1 MGATA
6 GPAHAHGRT
15 GETLACRYVCCVLDF
30 PSGCRTSAVGSHG
43 SPQSGVVRLVSC
55 ISGVLKTLESQM
67 VVVASVG
74 IHHLAPESCNTRRT
88 TWLLYPRRRRATQF
102 MLRIEAAT
110 KEGDRSSVH
119 A

>member
-55 ISGVLKTLESQM
+55 TSVTLESRM
-67 VVVASVG
+67 AVVASVG
-74 IHHLAPESCNTRRT
+74 IH
-88 TWLLYPRRRRATQF
+88 LL
-102 MLRIEAAT
+102 
-110 KEGDRSSVH
+110 
-119 A
+119 